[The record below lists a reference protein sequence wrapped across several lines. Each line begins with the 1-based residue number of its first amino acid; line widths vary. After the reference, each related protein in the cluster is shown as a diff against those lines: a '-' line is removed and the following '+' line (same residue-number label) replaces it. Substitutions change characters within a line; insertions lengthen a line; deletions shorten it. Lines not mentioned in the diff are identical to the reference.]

1 MTITKR
7 WLLPEGV
14 DEILPPRAM
23 LLEQMCRKLIDLFSS
38 WGYEFVIPPMM
49 EYLESLLTATGE
61 DLDLQTYK
69 ITDQLSGRLMGIRA
83 DITPQVARIDA
94 HLLKRNIP
102 TRLCYLGSVLHSRTN
117 NSGDSRS
124 PLQLGA
130 ELFGHEGVS
139 SDIEIVKLM
148 LATLDAVRISNICLD
163 VGHIGI
169 FRSLISKSQ
178 LNSMQESEVFEIVK
192 RKAKDELKI
201 FYKKL
206 KINDDSSKA
215 MLDLIDLHGDVGI
228 LDDAI
233 HAFDKLSP
241 DIRKYVNEVKTLT
254 DSIIDK
260 FDVSINID
268 LSELRGYNYHTGMIY
283 TAFVPNEGK
292 GIAFGGRY
300 DDIGSA
306 FGKARPATGF
316 STDMKQLLEL
326 QNISEDTPDKIFAP
340 VDDNDSLHK
349 KITELREQGK
359 IVIQELEGQNA
370 TAKEM
375 NCNQTL
381 VCENDQWVVKENKK

>member
-94 HLLKRNIP
+94 HLLKRNVP

-117 NSGDSRS
+117 SSGDSRS

-316 STDMKQLLEL
+316 STDVKQLLEL
-326 QNISEDTPDKIFAP
+326 QNISEEMPDKIFAP
-340 VDDNDSLHK
+340 VNDNDSLHK
-349 KITELREQGK
+349 KITELREKGK

>member
-14 DEILPPRAM
+14 DEILPPRAI

-215 MLDLIDLHGDVGI
+215 MLDLIDLHGDAGI

>member
-215 MLDLIDLHGDVGI
+215 MLDLIDLHGDAGI

-340 VDDNDSLHK
+340 VDDNDSLQK

-375 NCNQTL
+375 NCSQTL
-381 VCENDQWVVKENKK
+381 VCENDQWVIKENKK

>member
-215 MLDLIDLHGDVGI
+215 MLDLIDLHGDAGI

-316 STDMKQLLEL
+316 STDVKQLLEL

-340 VDDNDSLHK
+340 VDDNDSLQK

>member
-14 DEILPPRAM
+14 DEILPPRAI

-215 MLDLIDLHGDVGI
+215 MLDLIDLHGDAGI

-340 VDDNDSLHK
+340 VNDNDSLHK

>member
-316 STDMKQLLEL
+316 STDVKQLLEL

-340 VDDNDSLHK
+340 VDDNDSLQK

-375 NCNQTL
+375 NCSQTL

>member
-94 HLLKRNIP
+94 HLLKRNVP

-117 NSGDSRS
+117 SSGDSRS

-215 MLDLIDLHGDVGI
+215 MLDLIDLHGDAGI

-316 STDMKQLLEL
+316 STDVKQLLEL

-340 VDDNDSLHK
+340 VNDNDSLHK
-349 KITELREQGK
+349 KITELREKGK

>member
-215 MLDLIDLHGDVGI
+215 MLDLIALHGDAGI

-340 VDDNDSLHK
+340 VDDNDSLQK

>member
-215 MLDLIDLHGDVGI
+215 MLDLIDLHGDAGI

-316 STDMKQLLEL
+316 STDVKQLLEL

-340 VDDNDSLHK
+340 VNDNDSLHK

>member
-1 MTITKR
+1 
-7 WLLPEGV
+7 
-14 DEILPPRAM
+14 
-23 LLEQMCRKLIDLFSS
+23 
-38 WGYEFVIPPMM
+38 
-49 EYLESLLTATGE
+49 
-61 DLDLQTYK
+61 
-69 ITDQLSGRLMGIRA
+69 MGIRA

-94 HLLKRNIP
+94 HLLKRNVP

-117 NSGDSRS
+117 SSGDSRS

-241 DIRKYVNEVKTLT
+241 DIRKYVNFKLNNCGVEEVE
-254 DSIIDK
+254 
-260 FDVSINID
+260 NID
-268 LSELRGYNYHTGMIY
+268 FDTFEDKDNFYSYRRSQKLGQTDYGRC
-283 TAFVPNEGK
+283 
-292 GIAFGGRY
+292 IA
-300 DDIGSA
+300 
-306 FGKARPATGF
+306 T
-316 STDMKQLLEL
+316 
-326 QNISEDTPDKIFAP
+326 ISLKT
-340 VDDNDSLHK
+340 
-349 KITELREQGK
+349 
-359 IVIQELEGQNA
+359 
-370 TAKEM
+370 
-375 NCNQTL
+375 
-381 VCENDQWVVKENKK
+381 

>member
-94 HLLKRNIP
+94 HLLKRNVP

-117 NSGDSRS
+117 SSGDSRS

-215 MLDLIDLHGDVGI
+215 MLDLIDLHGDAGI

-340 VDDNDSLHK
+340 VDDNDSLQK

>member
-94 HLLKRNIP
+94 HLLKRNVP

-215 MLDLIDLHGDVGI
+215 MLDLIDLHGDAGI

-316 STDMKQLLEL
+316 STDVKQLLEL

-340 VDDNDSLHK
+340 VNDNDSLHK
-349 KITELREQGK
+349 KITELREKGK

>member
-215 MLDLIDLHGDVGI
+215 MLDLIDLHGDAGI

-316 STDMKQLLEL
+316 STDVKQLLEL

>member
-14 DEILPPRAM
+14 DEILPPRAI

-316 STDMKQLLEL
+316 STDVKQLLEL

-375 NCNQTL
+375 NCSQTL
-381 VCENDQWVVKENKK
+381 VCENDQWVIKENKK

>member
-215 MLDLIDLHGDVGI
+215 MLDLIDLHGDAGI

-340 VDDNDSLHK
+340 VDDNDSLQK

-359 IVIQELEGQNA
+359 IVIQELEEQNA

>member
-215 MLDLIDLHGDVGI
+215 MLDLIDLHGDAGI

-340 VDDNDSLHK
+340 VEDNDSLHK

-375 NCNQTL
+375 NCSQTL
-381 VCENDQWVVKENKK
+381 VCENDQWVIKENKK

>member
-94 HLLKRNIP
+94 HLLKRNVT

-117 NSGDSRS
+117 SSGDSRS

-215 MLDLIDLHGDVGI
+215 MLDLIDLHGDAGI

-340 VDDNDSLHK
+340 VEDNDSLHK

>member
-23 LLEQMCRKLIDLFSS
+23 LLEQMCRKLIDLVSS
-38 WGYEFVIPPMM
+38 GGYEFVIPPMM

-215 MLDLIDLHGDVGI
+215 MLDLIDLHGDAGI

-340 VDDNDSLHK
+340 VDDNDSLQK

>member
-14 DEILPPRAM
+14 DDILPPRAM

-316 STDMKQLLEL
+316 STDVKQLLEL

-340 VDDNDSLHK
+340 VDDNDSLQK

>member
-340 VDDNDSLHK
+340 VDDNDSLQK

-375 NCNQTL
+375 NCSQTL

>member
-14 DEILPPRAM
+14 DEILPPRAI

-148 LATLDAVRISNICLD
+148 LATLDAVRTSNICLD

-316 STDMKQLLEL
+316 STDVKQLLEL
-326 QNISEDTPDKIFAP
+326 QNISEEMPDKIFAP
-340 VDDNDSLHK
+340 VNDNDSLHK

-375 NCNQTL
+375 NCSQTL
-381 VCENDQWVVKENKK
+381 VCENDQWVIKENKK

>member
-14 DEILPPRAM
+14 DEILPPRAI

-215 MLDLIDLHGDVGI
+215 MLDLIDLHGDAGI

-316 STDMKQLLEL
+316 STDVKQLLEL

-340 VDDNDSLHK
+340 VDDNDSLQK

-375 NCNQTL
+375 NCSQTL
-381 VCENDQWVVKENKK
+381 VCENDQWVIKENKK

>member
-14 DEILPPRAM
+14 DEILPPRAI

-241 DIRKYVNEVKTLT
+241 DIRKYINEVKTLT

-306 FGKARPATGF
+306 FGKARSATGF
-316 STDMKQLLEL
+316 STDVKQLLEL

-340 VDDNDSLHK
+340 VDDNDSLQK

>member
-192 RKAKDELKI
+192 RKSKDELKI

-316 STDMKQLLEL
+316 STDVKQLLEL

-340 VDDNDSLHK
+340 VDDNDSLQK

>member
-94 HLLKRNIP
+94 HLLKRNVP

-148 LATLDAVRISNICLD
+148 LATLDAVRINNICLD
-163 VGHIGI
+163 LGHIGI

-215 MLDLIDLHGDVGI
+215 MLDLIDLHGDAGI

-254 DSIIDK
+254 DSITDK

-316 STDMKQLLEL
+316 STDVKQLLEL
-326 QNISEDTPDKIFAP
+326 QNISEEMPNKIFAP
-340 VDDNDSLHK
+340 VNDNDSLHK
-349 KITELREQGK
+349 KITELREKGK

-381 VCENDQWVVKENKK
+381 VCENNQWVVKENKK

>member
-14 DEILPPRAM
+14 DEILPPRAI

-117 NSGDSRS
+117 SSGDSRS

-316 STDMKQLLEL
+316 STDVKQLLEL

-340 VDDNDSLHK
+340 VDDNDSLQK

>member
-340 VDDNDSLHK
+340 VDDNDSLQK

>member
-1 MTITKR
+1 MTNTKR

-14 DEILPPRAM
+14 DEILPPRAI

-316 STDMKQLLEL
+316 STDVKQLLEL

-340 VDDNDSLHK
+340 VNDNDSLHK

-359 IVIQELEGQNA
+359 IVIQDLEGQNA

-375 NCNQTL
+375 NCNQML

>member
-94 HLLKRNIP
+94 HLLKRNVP

-117 NSGDSRS
+117 SSGDSRS

-316 STDMKQLLEL
+316 STDVKQLLEL

-340 VDDNDSLHK
+340 VDDNDSLQK

>member
-14 DEILPPRAM
+14 DEILPPRAI

-316 STDMKQLLEL
+316 STDVKQLLEL

>member
-201 FYKKL
+201 FYKKI

-316 STDMKQLLEL
+316 STDVKQLLEL

-381 VCENDQWVVKENKK
+381 VCENDQWVVKEK

>member
-14 DEILPPRAM
+14 DEILPPRAI

-340 VDDNDSLHK
+340 VDDNDSLQK

>member
-14 DEILPPRAM
+14 DEILPPRAI

-241 DIRKYVNEVKTLT
+241 DIRKYINEVKTLT

-268 LSELRGYNYHTGMIY
+268 LPELRGYNYHTGMIY

-316 STDMKQLLEL
+316 STDVKQLLEL

-340 VDDNDSLHK
+340 VDDNDSLQK

>member
-14 DEILPPRAM
+14 DEILPPRAI

-94 HLLKRNIP
+94 HLLKRNVP

-117 NSGDSRS
+117 SSGDSRS

-148 LATLDAVRISNICLD
+148 LATLDAVRINNICLD

-215 MLDLIDLHGDVGI
+215 MLDLIDLHGDAGI

>member
-38 WGYEFVIPPMM
+38 WVYEFVIPPMM

-69 ITDQLSGRLMGIRA
+69 ITDQLIVRLMGIRA
-83 DITPQVARIDA
+83 DITPQVARIDS

-102 TRLCYLGSVLHSRTN
+102 SRLCYLGSVLHSRTN

-148 LATLDAVRISNICLD
+148 LATLDAVRICNICLD

-215 MLDLIDLHGDVGI
+215 MLDLIDLHGDAGI

-316 STDMKQLLEL
+316 STDVKQLLEL

-340 VDDNDSLHK
+340 VDDNDSLQK

>member
-14 DEILPPRAM
+14 DEILPPRAI

-215 MLDLIDLHGDVGI
+215 MLDLIDLHGDAGI

-316 STDMKQLLEL
+316 STDVKQLLEL

-340 VDDNDSLHK
+340 VDDNDSLQK

>member
-14 DEILPPRAM
+14 DEILPPRAI

-215 MLDLIDLHGDVGI
+215 MLDLIALHGDAGI

-340 VDDNDSLHK
+340 VDDNDSLQK